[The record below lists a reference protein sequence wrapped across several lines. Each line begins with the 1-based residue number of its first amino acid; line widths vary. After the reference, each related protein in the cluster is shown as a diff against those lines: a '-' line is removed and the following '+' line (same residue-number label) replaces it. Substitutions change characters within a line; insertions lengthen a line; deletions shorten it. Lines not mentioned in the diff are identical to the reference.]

1 MLNMHLN
8 TLSPP
13 EVEGSPLI
21 GVLRIFVPKSPFA
34 SKQSILIKN
43 IFAKFRSSS
52 IQCSSKPPA
61 RARSSGGCWGWLQQA
76 QGVAVI
82 TGIPEQ
88 RMQINTLMNF
98 YLQQFDTLAEDTRKH
113 NCDEKR
119 NRKQYRVRKFYMS
132 KLSSW

>member
-52 IQCSSKPPA
+52 SSSSSPPNPRHGPAA
-61 RARSSGGCWGWLQQA
+61 REDAGGGYSRRRASL
-76 QGVAVI
+76 
-82 TGIPEQ
+82 
-88 RMQINTLMNF
+88 
-98 YLQQFDTLAEDTRKH
+98 
-113 NCDEKR
+113 
-119 NRKQYRVRKFYMS
+119 
-132 KLSSW
+132 